1 MHLLDIVYPP
11 ENPQPTIPEVVNN
24 ATTFVDVL
32 PWIAVALIAAAA
44 IVVTVL
50 IILKK
55 RKK

>member
-1 MHLLDIVYPP
+1 MRLLDVISPP
-11 ENPQPTIPEVVNN
+11 QKPKPTTPEVVEN

>member
-11 ENPQPTIPEVVNN
+11 KSSTL
-24 ATTFVDVL
+24 TFEDVIEKAVAIADVL